1 MTLSMFLEV
10 MASSWSPLASQGA
23 QSAMNPA
30 GPQAERMATL
40 TELFVYTSS
49 AVFLAV
55 LIFTGFALYRAGR
68 NKDEEPAEIPQQ
80 RRAAVW
86 ISASMAVTVGILGVF
101 LVQSVARGRAIST
114 LPGKEA
120 LEIDVIGHQWW
131 WEFQYANPSAEMR
144 IVTANEIHIPVGRPV
159 RIVTDSR
166 DVIHSF
172 WVPNLHGKTD
182 LIPNHQNVTWLQAAK
197 PGQYRGQC
205 AEYCGLQHAHMGFLV
220 VAEPEAEF
228 DRWTAQQRRQADQ
241 PTTAERQSGQ
251 QVFLASSCVICH
263 RVRGTAAMGNAAP
276 DLTHFGSRHY
286 LAAGTAPNTPGYLAG
301 WITDTQ
307 HMKPGNRMPPI
318 NLEPRDM
325 QSLLDYLESLK

>member
-1 MTLSMFLEV
+1 MTALLLLQAAILKWPLLS
-10 MASSWSPLASQGA
+10 SGGA

-30 GPQAERMATL
+30 GPQAGRIQSL
-40 TELFVYTSS
+40 TALLVYVNG

-55 LIFTGFALYRAGR
+55 LLFTGLALYRAAK
-68 NKDEEPAEIPQQ
+68 NKDGRPAEIPGQK
-80 RRAAVW
+80 RAAIWVG
-86 ISASMAVTVGILGVF
+86 ASVAVTTVILGIF

-114 LPGKEA
+114 LPPKSA

-172 WVPNLHGKTD
+172 WVPNLHGKLD
-182 LIPNHQNVTWLQAAK
+182 MIPNHQNVTWIEASKA
-197 PGQYRGQC
+197 GQYRGQC

-220 VAEPEAEF
+220 VAEPEADF
-228 DRWTAQQRRQADQ
+228 DRWTAQQRSEAN
-241 PTTAERQSGQ
+241 PPKTLAEQTGQ
-251 QVFLASSCVICH
+251 QIFLSASCVICH
-263 RVRGTAAMGNAAP
+263 RVRGTAAMGFAAP

-286 LAAGTAPNTPGYLAG
+286 LAAGTAPNTLGYLAG

-318 NLEPRDM
+318 DLEPRDM
-325 QSLLDYLESLK
+325 QPLLAYLESLK